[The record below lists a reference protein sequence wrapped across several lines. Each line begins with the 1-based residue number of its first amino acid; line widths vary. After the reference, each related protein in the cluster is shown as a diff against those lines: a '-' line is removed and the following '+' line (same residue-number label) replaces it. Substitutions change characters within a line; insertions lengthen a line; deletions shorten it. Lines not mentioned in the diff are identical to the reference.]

1 MPSVNAHHCDASM
14 CVPQQPFE
22 DIGIVIDYWW
32 PKWARGLATFNFN
45 LEEDDDEE
53 NDEDEHNDDE
63 EVIRRLLQHH
73 ANLPF
78 HRACSPALLSMVKG
92 LHVRT
97 ARIQNGK
104 SWIQN
109 VKMGKSSYY
118 SARLWRND
126 FCHYLLRSD
135 VALIEDSNFSSL
147 MVMVV
152 VWMDGCMPWS
162 FDAPDKYCTLS
173 MTGAGEIVKIS
184 YFQFRYNINIISLF
198 TTKYEYFALPL
209 GFVEDWLIQAEGM
222 GAFTCCM

>member
-1 MPSVNAHHCDASM
+1 M
-14 CVPQQPFE
+14 
-22 DIGIVIDYWW
+22 
-32 PKWARGLATFNFN
+32 ATFNFN

-118 SARLWRND
+118 SARL
-126 FCHYLLRSD
+126 
-135 VALIEDSNFSSL
+135 
-147 MVMVV
+147 
-152 VWMDGCMPWS
+152 
-162 FDAPDKYCTLS
+162 
-173 MTGAGEIVKIS
+173 
-184 YFQFRYNINIISLF
+184 
-198 TTKYEYFALPL
+198 
-209 GFVEDWLIQAEGM
+209 
-222 GAFTCCM
+222 